1 MFAKPCG
8 DGKRMFLSKQGSNP
22 QGPTEAELAE
32 TEEGAGRDR
41 LEYRDSE
48 GVSVM
53 FPLSV

>member
-1 MFAKPCG
+1 
-8 DGKRMFLSKQGSNP
+8 MFLSKQGSNP